1 MTWKKEKKTKKEKKI
16 WFLTLTISI
25 SSLWDFDTPSAAIE
39 SAMFCR
45 REHILYKGTV
55 FYNLWDLGPPSAET
69 ETTILKMRKKKIEI
83 VLKHIFQN
91 ENNTCCIEFAIFCQV
106 SSE

>member
-55 FYNLWDLGPPSAET
+55 VY
-69 ETTILKMRKKKIEI
+69 
-83 VLKHIFQN
+83 IFGTWALPAPKQRPL
-91 ENNTCCIEFAIFCQV
+91 
-106 SSE
+106 S

>member
-1 MTWKKEKKTKKEKKI
+1 LEKRKKN

-69 ETTILKMRKKKIEI
+69 ETAILRRKEKLILFEKTYFKMKTIF
-83 VLKHIFQN
+83 V
-91 ENNTCCIEFAIFCQV
+91 A
-106 SSE
+106 